1 MAPEQEIVRLITG
14 VWEDLLDWARSAL
27 DSPTPS
33 LQVELRY
40 ARSGLFDHRKHSFC
54 SLADPKFK
62 VASIQRYSTMTRP
75 QSCAEPSQAEETEKD
90 NPFSGSSHHAEED
103 YSIFSNRMRTYL
115 TYQLGFIIIL
125 STLTATTYFPL
136 IPMLS
141 THFSVSI
148 QAINLTVTVYAICQA
163 ITPAFFASLADAF
176 GRRPV
181 LLGLIG
187 LYAAAS
193 LGLTLSQHSYAALMV
208 FRVLQSIGGSATPS
222 IAYGIVADVAVV
234 SERGKM
240 LGPMLSTCNA
250 ISALGPVIAGA
261 IALRTSGY
269 ASVFLALLIIAVIS
283 LLLVG
288 FTLPETARNVVG
300 NGMKPIRGVWRTWL
314 SYFPKRKQP
323 YRSESRAADVSE
335 PRLQEG
341 GNPVWRPLSAFVSL
355 RLVLYPDAAAVLC
368 MVASSYS
375 VYYTFQV
382 AIPTIFDEIY
392 SFNALEV
399 GLAFLP
405 GLAGMTVGGIIA
417 GKLVDQNYARTA
429 RECNINVDRRRGEDL
444 RDFPI
449 EKARYQNC
457 LPFLLLETALV
468 LGYGWVVHSR
478 VHPSVPLIMQFFICA
493 ASTLL
498 SHTASAL
505 LVDIF
510 PDTTSSAYAS
520 GQIARCAL
528 SAASAAVLQPLVNA
542 VGRGWYFT
550 IFALSIG
557 ISGLASVAASRSKGM
572 RWRQKRQATPHSK
585 VKDPE

>member
-1 MAPEQEIVRLITG
+1 
-14 VWEDLLDWARSAL
+14 
-27 DSPTPS
+27 
-33 LQVELRY
+33 
-40 ARSGLFDHRKHSFC
+40 
-54 SLADPKFK
+54 
-62 VASIQRYSTMTRP
+62 MTRP
-75 QSCAEPSQAEETEKD
+75 QSCAEPPQPAEAEKD
-90 NPFSGSSHHAEED
+90 NPFGGGSHNAEED
-103 YSIFSNRMRTYL
+103 YSIFSDRMRTYL

-125 STLTATTYFPL
+125 STLTATAYFPL
-136 IPMLS
+136 ILMLS
-141 THFSVSI
+141 NHFSVSI

-163 ITPAFFASLADAF
+163 ISPAFFASLADAF

-181 LLGLIG
+181 LLGLIS

-193 LGLTLSQHSYAALMV
+193 LGLTLSQHSYVALMV
-208 FRVLQSIGGSATPS
+208 FRALQSIGGSATPS
-222 IAYGIVADVAVV
+222 VAYGIVADVAVV

-250 ISALGPVIAGA
+250 ISALGPVIAGV
-261 IALRTSGY
+261 IALRTSGDTW
-269 ASVFLALLIIAVIS
+269 VFLALLIIAVIS

-314 SYFPKRKQP
+314 SYIPGRKQP
-323 YRSESRAADVSE
+323 YRSESMADDADADASE
-335 PRLQEG
+335 RRLQEDG
-341 GNPVWRPLSAFVSL
+341 KPVWRPLSAFVSL

-368 MVASSYS
+368 MIASSYS

-392 SFNALEV
+392 GFNTLEV

-405 GLAGMTVGGIIA
+405 GLAGMTIGGIIA
-417 GKLVDQNYARTA
+417 GKLVDRNYAKTA
-429 RECNINVDRRRGEDL
+429 RECNVNVDRRKGDDL

-449 EKARYQNC
+449 EKARYQTC
-457 LPFLLLETALV
+457 LPFLSLEMALV
-468 LGYGWVVHSR
+468 LGYGWVVHSH

-493 ASTLL
+493 VSTLL

-528 SAASAAVLQPLVNA
+528 SAASAAVLQPLVDA
-542 VGRGWYFT
+542 VGRGWYFA
-550 IFALSIG
+550 IFAFSIG
-557 ISGLASVAASRSKGM
+557 ISGLGSVAASRSKGM
-572 RWRQKRQATPHSK
+572 RWRQKKQAAPHSK
-585 VKDPE
+585 VKDTEQPPRQLPDPKS